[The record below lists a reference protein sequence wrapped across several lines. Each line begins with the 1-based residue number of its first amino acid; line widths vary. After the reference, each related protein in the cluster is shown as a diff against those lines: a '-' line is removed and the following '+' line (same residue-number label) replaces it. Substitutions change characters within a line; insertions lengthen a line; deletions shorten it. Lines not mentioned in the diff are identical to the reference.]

1 MMRYVFLP
9 ILLLP
14 VLAQVYVAWRTWQLV
29 PFPVW
34 GKAAVVVAM
43 VASFALFFVALMPQL
58 DRLPMNLA
66 TCVYEVGTSWL
77 IILFYLVMLWLVLDV
92 LRLCHVIPS
101 WWLHDNGMATAAVA
115 AFLVGTF
122 GYGYAHYLHKV
133 RQPLELTTTKALER
147 PLRIVMT
154 SDWHLGYHNR
164 RAELRRWVDLINA
177 EQPDLVLV
185 AGDLIDRSARPLK
198 EDEMAAE
205 LRRLTAPTYA
215 CLGNH
220 EYFAGEPTSEHFF
233 REAGIHLLRDSVAIA
248 SSVVI
253 VGRDDR
259 TNAARLPLSKLTEG
273 VPADRYVIL
282 LDHQPYQLDEVEA
295 AGVDFELAGHTHHG
309 QVWPANWI
317 TDVLYECAFGS
328 HRRGATRYYV
338 SSGLGIWGGK
348 FRIGTRSEYV
358 VATLRQE

>member
-1 MMRYVFLP
+1 MRYVFLL

-14 VLAQVYVAWRTWQLV
+14 VVAQAYVAWRMWQLV

-43 VASFALFFVALMPQL
+43 VVCFVLFFVAIMPLL
-58 DRLPMNLA
+58 DRLPMGVA
-66 TCVYEVGTSWL
+66 TCVYEIGTSWI
-77 IILFYLVMLWLVLDV
+77 IILFYLLMLWLALDV
-92 LRLCHVIPS
+92 LCLCHIVPAH
-101 WWLHDNGMATAAVA
+101 WLHDSWAATSAVV
-115 AFLVGTF
+115 AFLTGMF

-133 RQPLELTTTKALER
+133 RQPLELTTTKRLER

-177 EQPDLVLV
+177 ERPDLVLV
-185 AGDLIDRSARPLK
+185 AGDLIDRSLRPL
-198 EDEMAAE
+198 EEEEMATE
-205 LRRLTAPTYA
+205 LRRLTAPVYA

-220 EYFAGEPTSEHFF
+220 EYLAGEPSSAHFF
-233 REAGIHLLRDSVAIA
+233 REAGIHLLRDSVAVA
-248 SSVVI
+248 VPVVI

-259 TNAARLPLSKLTEG
+259 TNPARLPLAKLMEG
-273 VPADRYVIL
+273 VSDERFVIL
-282 LDHQPYQLDEVEA
+282 LDHQPYRLDEAEA

-317 TDVLYECAFGS
+317 TDVLYECAFGF
-328 HRRGATRYYV
+328 HRRGITRYYV

-358 VATLRQE
+358 VVTLRHE

>member
-1 MMRYVFLP
+1 MRYVFLL

-14 VLAQVYVAWRTWQLV
+14 LVAQVYVAWRTWQLV

-34 GKAAVVVAM
+34 GKVAVVVAM
-43 VASFALFFVALMPQL
+43 AVCFALFFVAMMPLL
-58 DRLPMNLA
+58 DRLPMSVA
-66 TCVYEVGTSWL
+66 SCVYEVGTSWL
-77 IILFYLVMLWLVLDV
+77 IILFYLLMLWLAFDV
-92 LRLCHVIPS
+92 LRLCHIVPAHWLRDS
-101 WWLHDNGMATAAVA
+101 WTATAAVVA
-115 AFLVGTF
+115 ILAGTF

-133 RQPLELTTTKALER
+133 RQPLELTTAKRLER
-147 PLRIVMT
+147 PVRIVMT

-177 EQPDLVLV
+177 ERPDLVLV
-185 AGDLIDRSARPLK
+185 AGDLIDRSVRPL
-198 EDEMAAE
+198 EEEEMAVE
-205 LRRLTAPTYA
+205 LRRLTAPVYA

-220 EYFAGEPTSEHFF
+220 EYFAGEPSSAHFF
-233 REAGIHLLRDSVAIA
+233 RKAGIHLLRDSVAVA
-248 SSVVI
+248 APVVI

-259 TNAARLPLSKLTEG
+259 TNPARMPLAKLMDG
-273 VPADRYVIL
+273 VPTDRYVIL
-282 LDHQPYQLDEVEA
+282 LDHQPYHLDEAEA

-309 QVWPANWI
+309 QVWPANKI
-317 TDVLYECAFGS
+317 TDALYECAFGT

-358 VATLRQE
+358 VATLRHE